1 MPSDD
6 DKPVVFLA
14 DDVMYAVAMLLA
26 QYQIVT
32 AVLQEPAESIP
43 ICSLCLRADR
53 VSQECSTDDDAMLCC
68 VDCGRCG

>member
-1 MPSDD
+1 MNEW
-6 DKPVVFLA
+6 
-14 DDVMYAVAMLLA
+14 YLLQMMCCMVPA
-26 QYQIVT
+26 SYLIVP

-53 VSQECSTDDDAMLCC
+53 VGQDCGTDDDAMLCC